1 VAVVSMSKQEFSRL
15 DVLLRV
21 QSGRLRVSDACAL
34 IGLQRRQVFRLLR
47 GLKQDGAASL
57 LSKRRGQ
64 PSNHRLP
71 AEVRTLALSIV
82 RERYGDFGPSLAAE
96 KLAEHH
102 GCSVSRE
109 TLRGWMIAEGLWQ
122 DRRHRLPSPHQP
134 RRRRDC
140 LGELVQIDGSEHAW
154 FEDRGPPCTLLAFV
168 DDATSRL
175 MQLRFVTS
183 ESAFDYFRTTRAYLE
198 EHGKPVALYSDKHG
212 IFRVNRKEAVGGDG
226 VTQFGRA
233 LLALNID
240 IICAN
245 SPQAKGRIERAFGT
259 LQDRMVK
266 ELRLAGVSSMA
277 AANAWL
283 PGFIT
288 AYNARFGRAPANAK
302 NLHRP
307 LAPAD
312 DLDEILAWR
321 EERTVTRNLT
331 LHYDR
336 MMLLLD
342 PTSLARSL
350 VRKKV
355 EVVNYPDGRFA
366 VQFNGAPLGFKV
378 FDKIQTVQ
386 PGAIVDNKRV
396 GRVGASEGAAGR
408 LSGASAARA
417 HRTAAA
423 AEQPRGAG
431 SAVKG
436 AGATPWRY
444 RSAGRSPPSR
454 PPSRRGEGGF
464 LRDREIYYDARRE
477 EMMACN
483 RQVAGADPF
492 RSAPGSSQ

>member
-1 VAVVSMSKQEFSRL
+1 MAVLSMSKQEFSRL

-21 QSGRLRVSDACAL
+21 QSGRLRVSDACVL

-82 RERYGDFGPSLAAE
+82 RERYCDFGPSLAAE

-122 DRRHRLPSPHQP
+122 DRRHRVPAPHQP

-175 MQLRFVTS
+175 MQLRFVAS

-198 EHGKPVALYSDKHG
+198 EHGKPVAFYSDKHG
-212 IFRVNRKEAVGGDG
+212 IFRVNSKDAAGGDG

-245 SPQAKGRIERAFGT
+245 SPQAKSLPLRKRGDASPFDKLRSAFGT

-266 ELRLAGVSSMA
+266 SLPLRRQGSC
-277 AANAWL
+277 
-283 PGFIT
+283 G
-288 AYNARFGRAPANAK
+288 
-302 NLHRP
+302 
-307 LAPAD
+307 
-312 DLDEILAWR
+312 WR
-321 EERTVTRNLT
+321 ESRRWPRRTLGCPGSSP
-331 LHYDR
+331 
-336 MMLLLD
+336 
-342 PTSLARSL
+342 PTT
-350 VRKKV
+350 
-355 EVVNYPDGRFA
+355 P
-366 VQFNGAPLGFKV
+366 
-378 FDKIQTVQ
+378 
-386 PGAIVDNKRV
+386 
-396 GRVGASEGAAGR
+396 
-408 LSGASAARA
+408 ASAATR
-417 HRTAAA
+417 
-423 AEQPRGAG
+423 QMPRICIGH
-431 SAVKG
+431 
-436 AGATPWRY
+436 
-444 RSAGRSPPSR
+444 
-454 PPSRRGEGGF
+454 
-464 LRDREIYYDARRE
+464 
-477 EMMACN
+477 
-483 RQVAGADPF
+483 
-492 RSAPGSSQ
+492 

>member
-1 VAVVSMSKQEFSRL
+1 
-15 DVLLRV
+15 
-21 QSGRLRVSDACAL
+21 
-34 IGLQRRQVFRLLR
+34 
-47 GLKQDGAASL
+47 
-57 LSKRRGQ
+57 
-64 PSNHRLP
+64 
-71 AEVRTLALSIV
+71 
-82 RERYGDFGPSLAAE
+82 
-96 KLAEHH
+96 
-102 GCSVSRE
+102 
-109 TLRGWMIAEGLWQ
+109 MIAEGLWQ

-175 MQLRFVTS
+175 MELRFVIS

-198 EHGKPVALYSDKHG
+198 AHGKPVAFYSDKHG

-288 AYNARFGRAPANAK
+288 AYNMRFGRDPANAK
-302 NLHRP
+302 DLHRP
-307 LAPAD
+307 LAQAD

-342 PTSLARSL
+342 PTSLARGL

-366 VQFNGAPLGFKV
+366 VQFNGATLGFKV

-386 PGAIVDNKRV
+386 PGAIVDNKRLSAV
-396 GRVGASEGAAGR
+396 LEQVKAQQAAYPARQQRGHIARQRPPNNLEAPGLPSKGRAPR
-408 LSGASAARA
+408 
-417 HRTAAA
+417 HRAAA
-423 AEQPRGAG
+423 AA
-431 SAVKG
+431 A
-436 AGATPWRY
+436 
-444 RSAGRSPPSR
+444 
-454 PPSRRGEGGF
+454 
-464 LRDREIYYDARRE
+464 
-477 EMMACN
+477 
-483 RQVAGADPF
+483 
-492 RSAPGSSQ
+492 

>member
-1 VAVVSMSKQEFSRL
+1 MSKQEFSRL
-15 DVLLRV
+15 EVLLRV
-21 QSGRLRVSDACAL
+21 QSGGLRVSDACVL

-47 GLKQDGAASL
+47 GLKQDGARSV
-57 LSKRRGQ
+57 LSKRRGR

-82 RERYGDFGPSLAAE
+82 RERYADFGPTLAAE

-154 FEDRGPPCTLLAFV
+154 FEDRAAPCTLLGFV

-175 MQLRFVTS
+175 MQLRFVAS

-198 EHGKPVALYSDKHG
+198 AHGKPVAFYSDKHG
-212 IFRVNRKEAVGGDG
+212 IFRVNSKDAAGGEG

-259 LQDRMVK
+259 LQDRLVK
-266 ELRLAGVSSMA
+266 ELRLAGISTVT

-288 AYNARFGRAPANAK
+288 GYNPRFGRQPQNAK
-302 NLHRP
+302 DLHRP
-307 LAPAD
+307 LTSAD
-312 DLDEILAWR
+312 NLDEILAWR
-321 EERTVTRNLT
+321 EERTVTLNLT

-342 PTSLARSL
+342 PTPFARGL

-355 EVVNYPDGRFA
+355 DVVNYPDGRFA
-366 VQFNGAPLGFKV
+366 VQFEGMPLSFRV

-386 PGAIVDNKRV
+386 PGTIVENKRL
-396 GRVGASEGAAGR
+396 GAALALVKEQQAAYPPHQRRHHPARQRPPNNLEAPGMPTKSR
-408 LSGASAARA
+408 LSR
-417 HRTAAA
+417 REAAA
-423 AEQPRGAG
+423 ALAGQP
-431 SAVKG
+431 VL
-436 AGATPWRY
+436 
-444 RSAGRSPPSR
+444 
-454 PPSRRGEGGF
+454 E
-464 LRDREIYYDARRE
+464 
-477 EMMACN
+477 
-483 RQVAGADPF
+483 
-492 RSAPGSSQ
+492 PG